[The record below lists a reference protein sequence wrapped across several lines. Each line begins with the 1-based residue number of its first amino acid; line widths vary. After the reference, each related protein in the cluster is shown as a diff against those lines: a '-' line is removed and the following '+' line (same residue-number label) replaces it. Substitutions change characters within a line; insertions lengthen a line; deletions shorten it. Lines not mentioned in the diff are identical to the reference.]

1 MNASTPGPR
10 DNPPRLIEPASFQP
24 PRPSAGLR
32 WPRLPWVTLASVAA
46 VVATFA
52 AMAYLALARS
62 VSLEPDPAE
71 ASVDVRGSLSPRFGN
86 RWLLLPGTHRV
97 VAEAPGYKP
106 YAMDIEVTGE
116 TLQKHRVALTPLP
129 GKLTLT
135 LAPVESATVSIDDEA
150 AGRAP
155 GTLEEVEAGART
167 VTVEAPRYLPF
178 TATVQ
183 VRGKRQEETLDV
195 KLQPAWADFSI
206 ASLPAGATVSVDGK
220 LLGQTPLAGELVQG
234 ERRIT
239 VSRTGFKPWTRT
251 VQVEAGKAVHIADVQ
266 LAKADG
272 VLEIVTE
279 PRGAAI
285 TVDGRYRGESP
296 LSVAVSSDVEHR
308 VTAMKAGHEP
318 RTLTAQVAPDATSNV
333 TLQLEAELATVAL
346 ATQPEDAELLVDGK
360 PAGSANQRL
369 SLTTTEHEL
378 VVRRE
383 GYASWR
389 TLVTPRKGIDKHYRI
404 TLKTAAQMAAEQAP
418 PVAGWPLAAGPVG
431 AGASAGGAGGQGG
444 PGPSGI
450 GSAQPQQGRWA
461 TGEAG
466 PEGSIAPGM
475 PTASDAESGYTPPAQ
490 ATSAE
495 AQRQADIIA
504 QTLVPQDVRD
514 RLEREAVAQASR
526 DIRGRQR
533 GPQYNKTERK
543 PPPPPATE
551 GALVTR
557 LGQQLR
563 RFEGGEVML
572 PGRPPARLTRPFYV
586 ATREV
591 TIGEFRQFMGSFMR
605 SRDLPG
611 EDAADNVLP
620 AAGLT
625 WEAAAMFCN
634 WLSRQDSLPTFYQI
648 SYGKVLGVNP
658 DAVGYRL
665 PTEAEWDFVA
675 STAADGRP
683 LEFAWGSGFPP
694 PPRSGNFADQSA
706 AGLVQ
711 QLIAGYDDGVATSAP
726 VGSYSPNSRGL
737 QDLAGNVAEW
747 LHDFHAPAAA
757 AGLDP
762 LGPASGSLHV
772 VRGASWAS
780 GNRASLQS
788 LARDAATGT
797 RPDLGFRLARYA
809 Q

>member
-10 DNPPRLIEPASFQP
+10 EEAPRLIEPADFKP
-24 PRPSAGLR
+24 PSAMQGLR
-32 WPRLPWVTLASVAA
+32 WPRVPWLTLMSLAA
-46 VVATFA
+46 VIVTFA
-52 AMAYLALARS
+52 LMAYLALARS
-62 VSLEPDPAE
+62 VSLVPEPAE
-71 ASVDVRGSLSPRFGN
+71 ARVDVRGALSPRFGSH
-86 RWLLLPGTHRV
+86 WLLLPGTHRV

-106 YAMDIEVTGE
+106 FAEELEVTGD
-116 TLQKHRVALTPLP
+116 TLQKHRLVLTPLP

-135 LAPVESATVSIDDEA
+135 LAPVDSARVLIDGEEA
-150 AGRAP
+150 GTAP
-155 GTLEEVEAGART
+155 GTLEDVEAGTRT

-178 TATVQ
+178 TAKLEI
-183 VRGKRQEETLDV
+183 RGKRQEETLDV
-195 KLQPAWADFSI
+195 KLLPAWADFSI
-206 ASLPAGATVSVDGK
+206 ATQPAGAAVSVDGK
-220 LLGQTPLAGELVQG
+220 LLGQTPLSGELVQG

-239 VSRTGFKPWTRT
+239 VSRTGYKPWSRT
-251 VQVEAGKAVHIADVQ
+251 VQVEAGKAVNIADVQ

-272 VLEIVTE
+272 MLEIITE

-296 LSVAVSSDVEHR
+296 LSVAVAPDVEHR

-318 RTLTAQVAPDATSNV
+318 RTQTARVAPDATSNV
-333 TLQLEAELATVAL
+333 TLQLEAELATVVL
-346 ATQPEDAELLVDGK
+346 DTQPEDAELLVDGK

-378 VVRRE
+378 IVRRD

-389 TLVTPRKGIDKHYRI
+389 TLVTPRKGVDKHYRI
-404 TLKTAAQMAAEQAP
+404 TLKTAAQMAAEQVPP
-418 PVAGWPLAAGPVG
+418 PVAAWPPGAAVGGAGPQGMAPGQGGMDG
-431 AGASAGGAGGQGG
+431 AGAPPGTWPGALTSQGG
-444 PGPSGI
+444 YPPGLP
-450 GSAQPQQGRWA
+450 P
-461 TGEAG
+461 TG
-466 PEGSIAPGM
+466 APGA
-475 PTASDAESGYTPPAQ
+475 PAESPA
-490 ATSAE
+490 ATTE
-495 AQRQADIIA
+495 AQRQADIVA
-504 QTLVPQDVRD
+504 QTLVPQEVRD

-526 DIRGRQR
+526 DMRGRQR
-533 GPQYNKTERK
+533 GPQFNKGERK

-563 RFEGGEVML
+563 RFEGGDVGL
-572 PGRPPARLTRPFYV
+572 PGRPPARLTRPFYI

-611 EDAADNVLP
+611 DDAADNVLP
-620 AAGLT
+620 VANVT

-634 WLSRQDSLPTFYQI
+634 WLSRQDSLPVFYQI

-665 PTEAEWDFVA
+665 PTEAEWDFI
-675 STAADGRP
+675 AALSAEGKP
-683 LEFAWGSGFPP
+683 LEFAWGAGFPP

-711 QLIAGYDDGVATSAP
+711 QMISGYDDGVATSAP
-726 VGSYSPNSRGL
+726 VGSYPPNSRGL

-747 LHDFHAPAAA
+747 LHDFGSPSAAG
-757 AGLDP
+757 GLDP
-762 LGPASGSLHV
+762 LGPASGTQHL
-772 VRGASWAS
+772 VRGGSWAS
-780 GNRASLQS
+780 GTRDGLRS
-788 LARDAATGT
+788 LARDVATGT
-797 RPDLGFRLARYA
+797 RPDVGFRLARYA